1 MKSVK
6 TQAKAAQSA
15 KLHRLGAMG
24 SLKMAR
30 KGEHAPRKYAS
41 GGAVEGGEDIEGMP
55 SKGRLDRPGRKGKKD
70 GKDAKKGTTVNII
83 IAGGDKGAP
92 PPMPPPGGPMAGGPP
107 MPPPGPGGPPMP
119 MRARGGS
126 VKAEDLAKDKSLT
139 GAYASGG
146 RIKMPHM
153 TAGAG
158 SGEGRL
164 QKAKAYGK

>member
-1 MKSVK
+1 MKDVK

-24 SLKMAR
+24 SLRAAR
-30 KGEHAPRKYAS
+30 KGEHAPRKYAT
-41 GGAVEGGEDIEGMP
+41 GGAVAGDDDIEGMSP
-55 SKGRLDRPGRKGKKD
+55 KGRLDRPGRKGGKKD
-70 GKDAKKGTTVNII
+70 AGKKGTTVNII
-83 IAGGDKGAP
+83 IAGGDKGAS
-92 PPMPPPGGPMAGGPP
+92 PPMPPPGGPMVGGPP

-119 MRARGGS
+119 MRA
-126 VKAEDLAKDKSLT
+126 
-139 GAYASGG
+139 SGG
-146 RIKMPHM
+146 RVKMAKM